1 MRLKDC
7 ESLRPLL
14 SNAGEIEAEDIFID
28 EDLQM
33 IAPVMTSEIKTACA
47 QVKVE
52 V

>member
-1 MRLKDC
+1 MLPTSGNEGD
-7 ESLRPLL
+7 
-14 SNAGEIEAEDIFID
+14 IEAEDIFID

-33 IAPVMTSEIKTACA
+33 IAPVLTSKAKPAST